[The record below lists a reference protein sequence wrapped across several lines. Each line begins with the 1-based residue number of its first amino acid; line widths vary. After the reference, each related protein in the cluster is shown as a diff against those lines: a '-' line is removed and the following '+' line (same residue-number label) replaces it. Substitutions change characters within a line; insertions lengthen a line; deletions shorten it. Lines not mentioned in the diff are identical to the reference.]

1 MQKLLFATITLG
13 LCYACAPQPV
23 TPLISR
29 SIAPNPPIQSG
40 IKNAYSHQR
49 QKVVAKARQ
58 LVRTAG
64 SFKSGGFTFQRDAVG
79 FVQAAYWHAGIDVFD
94 PQLALNPDLSGAAL
108 VFNTA
113 LKRRQLFK
121 KLPRPGDLVFF
132 RNSYASK
139 NRGLP
144 PRQIAIV
151 ESIDSNLTATALGV
165 FSNGPKRIVLN
176 LTQKKRDY
184 AADGKRIND
193 RLSSIKEEK
202 GESAGLLLQQFAN
215 PFEITPQEIATAP

>member
-1 MQKLLFATITLG
+1 MKKFLFATMTLG
-13 LCYACAPQPV
+13 LCCACAPQPV
-23 TPLISR
+23 TPLVSR
-29 SIAPNPPIQSG
+29 SIAPSPPIQSG
-40 IKNAYSHQR
+40 IKNSYSHQR
-49 QKVVAKARQ
+49 QKVVLKARQ
-58 LVRTAG
+58 LIQTGG

-79 FVQAAYWHAGIDVFD
+79 FIQAAYWHAGIDVFD
-94 PQLALNPDLSGAAL
+94 PQLALNPDLSGTAL

-121 KLPRPGDLVFF
+121 KLPRPGDIVFF

-144 PRQIAIV
+144 PKQIAIV
-151 ESIDSNLTATALGV
+151 ESINSNLTATALGV

-215 PFEITPQEIATAP
+215 PFEITPQKVATKP